1 VAAPTD
7 LFIWDDHLGFDPRI
21 DADLDRLE
29 RWRTAGASF
38 LSINVGYDVMPWHD
52 AIRVLAVYRAWIE
65 AHGDGY
71 VLAAST
77 TDVMRRGSSARS
89 PSRSTSKEWSRS
101 TTGWR

>member
-7 LFIWDDHLGFDPRI
+7 LFIWDDHLGFDARI

-52 AIRVLAVYRAWIE
+52 AIRVLAAYRAWIE
-65 AHGDGY
+65 AH
-71 VLAAST
+71 
-77 TDVMRRGSSARS
+77 
-89 PSRSTSKEWSRS
+89 
-101 TTGWR
+101 